1 MSRNEV
7 GLKLNKSF
15 LIYLGRSDG
24 EFVDHQPSLTGIDQ
38 NGSCF
43 EIKRELTCL
52 KIPRYIW
59 LIKQRGLITMDHI
72 LLNQLP
78 IACLTFFIVVFI
90 SPFYM
95 YPCIGKFQHFNNTS
109 SIYILLYS
117 KVLPFDLIMALSVQ
131 LHVYHIGLDLQFC
144 SELIL
149 LR

>member
-1 MSRNEV
+1 
-7 GLKLNKSF
+7 
-15 LIYLGRSDG
+15 
-24 EFVDHQPSLTGIDQ
+24 
-38 NGSCF
+38 
-43 EIKRELTCL
+43 
-52 KIPRYIW
+52 
-59 LIKQRGLITMDHI
+59 MDHI

-144 SELIL
+144 SEMIL